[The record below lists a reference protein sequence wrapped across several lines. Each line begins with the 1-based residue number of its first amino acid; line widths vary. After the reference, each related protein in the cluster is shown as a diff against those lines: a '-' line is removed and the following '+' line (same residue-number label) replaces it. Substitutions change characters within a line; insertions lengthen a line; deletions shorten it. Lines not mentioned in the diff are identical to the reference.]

1 MRSFL
6 GLCRD
11 LKRLGVKQPA
21 ICLEVDLWLVHSITM
36 ALGFLNNNKLL
47 GISNFGLS
55 IRWCHG
61 GNLDVSCLLIAK
73 AQLVA
78 LHFGADDGFRWGQGN
93 EKTVTP
99 CRFCF

>member
-1 MRSFL
+1 
-6 GLCRD
+6 
-11 LKRLGVKQPA
+11 
-21 ICLEVDLWLVHSITM
+21 M

-47 GISNFGLS
+47 GINNFGLS

-61 GNLDVSCLLIAK
+61 SNLDVSCLLIAK

-93 EKTVTP
+93 EETVVCWTP
-99 CRFCF
+99 CCWKFC